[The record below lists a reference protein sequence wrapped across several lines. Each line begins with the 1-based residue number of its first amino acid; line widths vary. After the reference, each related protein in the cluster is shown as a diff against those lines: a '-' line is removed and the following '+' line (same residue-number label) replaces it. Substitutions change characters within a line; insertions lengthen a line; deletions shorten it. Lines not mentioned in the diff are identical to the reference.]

1 MALRV
6 ACLFA
11 VLSCAALLN
20 GCVVGPQ
27 KQRLVSK
34 PSMLF
39 SEFAVYNDS
48 TRLLPQTET
57 GRAFNVGGQ
66 AGSCTACR

>member
-1 MALRV
+1 V
-6 ACLFA
+6 ARL
-11 VLSCAALLN
+11 CAALFFVAALS

-27 KQRLVSK
+27 DQRLVSK
-34 PSMLF
+34 SSMLF
-39 SEFAVYNDS
+39 SEYAVFNDS